1 VVIFAA
7 QLQQPSHA
15 GCPRGDPGQVVPCN
29 FMKRVTIIGAGGHGR
44 EVADILRHQ
53 AQQNPDLS
61 IVGFIDEDPSH
72 RGRVVNDLPVLGDWS
87 WFEGVDRSEIAVVCA
102 VGLPQTRKR
111 LVEYAKTIGLSFIS
125 AISPLANLSP
135 YAKTAG
141 GVMMF
146 PHSFAGP
153 DSFVGDH
160 GIVNVG
166 ATISHDT
173 KIGSYGTLN
182 PGVHLAGN
190 VLIGEGCYLG
200 IGSSII
206 HGISI
211 GSWTTVGAGA
221 VVVRDLPDHVTA
233 VGVPARVIKTKE

>member
-1 VVIFAA
+1 
-7 QLQQPSHA
+7 
-15 GCPRGDPGQVVPCN
+15 
-29 FMKRVTIIGAGGHGR
+29 MKRVAIIGAGGHGR

-53 AQQNPDLS
+53 VDRRADLE

-87 WFEGVDRSEIAVVCA
+87 WFEGVDKSAIAVVCA

-111 LVEYAKTIGLSFIS
+111 IAEYATAIGLSFIS
-125 AISPLANLSP
+125 AISPLANVSP
-135 YAKTAG
+135 YAKIAE

-146 PHSFAGP
+146 PHTFAGP
-153 DSFVGDH
+153 DSFLGDH
-160 GIVNVG
+160 AIVNVG

-173 KIGSYGTLN
+173 RIARYGTLN

-190 VLIGEGCYLG
+190 VIIGEGCYLG

-221 VVVRDLPDHVTA
+221 VVVRDLPEHVTA
-233 VGVPARVIKTKE
+233 VGVPAKVIKPKE